1 MRMSHIRYFVEVAHT
16 KSMTAAAKNLHLS
29 QPSLS
34 YAVKA
39 IEDEIGIP
47 LLHRHSN
54 TISLTDAGEKFLSEA
69 ERIIE
74 SADNL
79 TITMKGYAG
88 LKAGNLRLGMLWIA
102 GYMNLFSLLNEFR
115 GKVPEVTYEL
125 TIDGSDVLMHG
136 LMNRKLHGAFV
147 IRSPSAVE
155 GNSELHSV
163 KLSTGEYVLI
173 VPERSPLSK
182 MEEVSVKDLGHET
195 IIMPSEKTLLHHQLN
210 VMFQE
215 EGISPRVLCS
225 TSQSDVVGQLTAE
238 GLGTAFASETIARKI
253 CPENCRIVR
262 FSESVKIRRT
272 IYFVMLRELLEYPL
286 TKAFCEFV
294 AGKYEK

>member
-1 MRMSHIRYFVEVAHT
+1 MSHIRYFVEVAHT

-39 IEDEIGIP
+39 IEDETGIP
-47 LLHRHSN
+47 LLFRHSN

-79 TITMKGYAG
+79 TVTMRGYAG
-88 LKAGNLRLGMLWIA
+88 LKAGNLRLGMLWVA

-115 GKVPEVTYEL
+115 EKIPEVTYEL
-125 TIDGSDVLMHG
+125 TIDGSDVLMQG
-136 LMNRKLHGAFV
+136 LMNRKLHGVFV

-155 GNSELHSV
+155 GSSELHSV
-163 KLSTGEYVLI
+163 KLSTGEYLLI
-173 VPERSPLSK
+173 VPERNPISK
-182 MEEVSVKDLGHET
+182 MDSISVKDLDGET
-195 IIMPSEKTLLHHQLN
+195 IIMPAETTLLYHQLSL
-210 VMFQE
+210 MFKS
-215 EGISPRVLCS
+215 EGVSPRILCS

-238 GLGTAFASETIARKI
+238 ELGTAFASETIARKI
-253 CPENCRIVR
+253 CPENCRLVR
-262 FSESVKIRRT
+262 FSEGEKIRRT
-272 IYFVMLRELLEYPL
+272 IYFVMLRELLDYPL
-286 TKAFCEFV
+286 TKEFADFV
-294 AGKYEK
+294 DKKSRNL